1 MKRLSRSIFLP
12 LVLLT
17 SVSVA
22 YGQHTI
28 ESTYFDGLKA
38 RSIGPAGM
46 SGRIAD
52 IQAVPEDPRIIY
64 VGAATGGVWKSVNG
78 GVTWKPL
85 FDKEKVSSIG
95 ALAISPESPDV
106 VWVGTGEAN
115 VRNSAGVGRGVFKT
129 LDGGESWEHLGLEE
143 TEKVSRI
150 LLHPNRPDTAFVAAL
165 GTTWGENEERG
176 VFKTVD
182 GGATWEKVLYVD
194 DRTGAADMV
203 MDPSNPNR
211 LLAAMWDHRRW
222 PWSFQS
228 GGPGSGLYLTQDGG
242 KKWKKLTR
250 EDGLP
255 EGELGRIGLAYSRS
269 NPNIVYA
276 LVEAKKS
283 ALCRSEDGGKT
294 WKVVNSKPG
303 VSPRPFYYADI
314 RVHPTQENTVYRLAG
329 NLGVS
334 IDGGKSFKPLMPFFA
349 VHGDFQALWIH
360 PDGDGLMYVGGD
372 GGIGISYDSGKY
384 WNFVQ
389 NLPLAQYYHINVDME
404 RPYNVYGGMQ
414 DNGSW
419 RGPSQ
424 VLTRSG
430 IFNFYWDIVGFGDG
444 FGTLPIPDNSQTGY
458 SMSQGGFLTRWDLQA
473 GEWKD
478 VRPPAPDGIKLRFNW
493 NAAIALDP
501 HESGTMYYGSQFLH
515 RTRDEGHTW
524 DILSPDLTTD
534 DPEKQQQAESGGL
547 TRDVT
552 AAENH
557 CSIITIAPSPV
568 TQGVIWVGT
577 DDGNVQ
583 VTRDGGES
591 WSLVSDKLTRG
602 RSPSVPAGTWVPH
615 IEASAH
621 DAGTAYVVFDDHRRA
636 NWTTYIF
643 VTEDYGESWKS
654 LAGPDID
661 GFVHV
666 IEEDR
671 VDKDLL
677 FVGTEFGLFVSFN
690 RGESWMKWTK
700 GVPTVPVRALVIH
713 PREQDLVIGTH
724 GRAAFILDDIRPL
737 RSFNDETAAK
747 PLHLFPVADAVQ
759 YRVGFF
765 AKGYLTPGNMEFQGE
780 NRAYGALISY
790 SLSLDETA
798 NDAPSIAES
807 DAPAMPGPPGK
818 KGPTV
823 DIEILDAEGDVVR
836 TLKGPKKNGM
846 QRVAWD
852 LRRKGFESPYN
863 PFAGFMEPVGPAVL
877 PGAYT
882 IRLKLGDEVAEEKV
896 QVLPDPRSSVSD
908 SERREKYDLLMKTGH
923 LVESVN
929 DSYKKVGK
937 SLEALG
943 EVLKRKEQFDEEQ
956 QKSIGGKSKELKD
969 KLQAFSN
976 QLTPP
981 KDRSGIFEE
990 TELASRI
997 MSLAFRM
1004 DGSFDAPTQGQRS
1017 TFETLSKETKEVIAA
1032 IETFMADEYQ
1042 PFVEEVEAAGF
1053 SVFPKE

>member
-1 MKRLSRSIFLP
+1 
-12 LVLLT
+12 
-17 SVSVA
+17 
-22 YGQHTI
+22 
-28 ESTYFDGLKA
+28 
-38 RSIGPAGM
+38 
-46 SGRIAD
+46 
-52 IQAVPEDPRIIY
+52 
-64 VGAATGGVWKSVNG
+64 
-78 GVTWKPL
+78 
-85 FDKEKVSSIG
+85 
-95 ALAISPESPDV
+95 
-106 VWVGTGEAN
+106 
-115 VRNSAGVGRGVFKT
+115 
-129 LDGGESWEHLGLEE
+129 
-143 TEKVSRI
+143 
-150 LLHPNRPDTAFVAAL
+150 
-165 GTTWGENEERG
+165 
-176 VFKTVD
+176 
-182 GGATWEKVLYVD
+182 
-194 DRTGAADMV
+194 
-203 MDPSNPNR
+203 
-211 LLAAMWDHRRW
+211 
-222 PWSFQS
+222 
-228 GGPGSGLYLTQDGG
+228 
-242 KKWKKLTR
+242 
-250 EDGLP
+250 
-255 EGELGRIGLAYSRS
+255 
-269 NPNIVYA
+269 
-276 LVEAKKS
+276 
-283 ALCRSEDGGKT
+283 
-294 WKVVNSKPG
+294 
-303 VSPRPFYYADI
+303 
-314 RVHPTQENTVYRLAG
+314 
-329 NLGVS
+329 
-334 IDGGKSFKPLMPFFA
+334 
-349 VHGDFQALWIH
+349 
-360 PDGDGLMYVGGD
+360 
-372 GGIGISYDSGKY
+372 
-384 WNFVQ
+384 
-389 NLPLAQYYHINVDME
+389 
-404 RPYNVYGGMQ
+404 
-414 DNGSW
+414 
-419 RGPSQ
+419 
-424 VLTRSG
+424 
-430 IFNFYWDIVGFGDG
+430 
-444 FGTLPIPDNSQTGY
+444 
-458 SMSQGGFLTRWDLQA
+458 
-473 GEWKD
+473 
-478 VRPPAPDGIKLRFNW
+478 
-493 NAAIALDP
+493 
-501 HESGTMYYGSQFLH
+501 
-515 RTRDEGHTW
+515 
-524 DILSPDLTTD
+524 
-534 DPEKQQQAESGGL
+534 
-547 TRDVT
+547 
-552 AAENH
+552 
-557 CSIITIAPSPV
+557 
-568 TQGVIWVGT
+568 
-577 DDGNVQ
+577 
-583 VTRDGGES
+583 
-591 WSLVSDKLTRG
+591 
-602 RSPSVPAGTWVPH
+602 
-615 IEASAH
+615 
-621 DAGTAYVVFDDHRRA
+621 
-636 NWTTYIF
+636 